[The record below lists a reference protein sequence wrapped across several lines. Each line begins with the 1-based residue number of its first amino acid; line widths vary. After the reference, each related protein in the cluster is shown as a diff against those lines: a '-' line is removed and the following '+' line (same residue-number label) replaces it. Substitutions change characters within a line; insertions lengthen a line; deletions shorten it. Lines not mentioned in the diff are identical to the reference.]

1 MGLKKSKD
9 VQEYLFQ
16 KLATSGEHVMYKN
29 CSECQNK
36 TKKNTTIYV
45 HIMFS
50 WCSEL
55 SFFMNNLSS
64 YCGLVDA
71 KIRASDIDLP
81 VINGWFHWT
90 LLIKSILDEK
100 VIFSL
105 SLLLSKL
112 RLFLPHCT
120 VFAAEGEICE
130 IVLFTFANPLE
141 SFSGSKSKVNVSYIF
156 FHFIF
161 EFWCQAFGT
170 TQQACYTDL

>member
-1 MGLKKSKD
+1 MKLQRNNLIWLHKGFGTIVRKFSNLSFLVWIFLFFLLLVEIVNRQIAIFADFQYCISADIVDGFEKIQRRTGISFSKARNIRRTCY
-9 VQEYLFQ
+9 VQ
-16 KLATSGEHVMYKN
+16 KLFWMSK
-29 CSECQNK
+29 K

-71 KIRASDIDLP
+71 KIRASDIHLS

-100 VIFSL
+100 VIFFYHYYCL
-105 SLLLSKL
+105 
-112 RLFLPHCT
+112 
-120 VFAAEGEICE
+120 
-130 IVLFTFANPLE
+130 N
-141 SFSGSKSKVNVSYIF
+141 
-156 FHFIF
+156 
-161 EFWCQAFGT
+161 
-170 TQQACYTDL
+170 